1 MSIKYE
7 IRTIENSEG
16 SGEVRHFARIID
28 TPHMTPDH
36 FERHIQE
43 TCSVTK
49 GDIEAVLSAVRD
61 SMVNE
66 LLRGNRFYLPYIG
79 YFSLSVDLDMPEG
92 KPIDKVRADYI
103 NVRHIRFQPEK
114 TMLQEVKNGARFE
127 RATSSSVS
135 KRYEEDDL
143 QERLM
148 AYLSEHTYVN
158 RRVMERLFSLR
169 ESTALRW
176 LKHFTET
183 GLLKKEGAKN
193 APMYFLNKKD

>member
-7 IRTIENSEG
+7 IHTIENSEG
-16 SGEVRHFARIID
+16 SGDVRHFARIID
-28 TPHMTPDH
+28 NPPMTADQL
-36 FERHIQE
+36 ERHIQE

-66 LLRGNRFYLPYIG
+66 LIRGNRFYLPYIG
-79 YFSLSVDLDMPEG
+79 YFSLSADLDMPKE

-127 RATSSSVS
+127 RATTHSVS
-135 KRYEEDDL
+135 KKYEEGEL
-143 QERLM
+143 QERLTT
-148 AYLSEHTYVN
+148 YLSEHTYIN
-158 RRVMERLFSLR
+158 RRIMERLFDLR
-169 ESTALRW
+169 QITALRW

>member
-7 IRTIENSEG
+7 IRSIENSEG
-16 SGEVRHFARIID
+16 SGEMRHFARIVD
-28 TPHMTPDH
+28 NPPMTANQL
-36 FERHIQE
+36 ERHIQE

-61 SMVNE
+61 CMVNE

-103 NVRHIRFQPEK
+103 SVRQIRFRPEK
-114 TMLQEVKNGARFE
+114 TMLQEVKEGARFE

-135 KRYEEDDL
+135 KKYDEDEL
-143 QERLM
+143 QERLT
-148 AYLSEHTYVN
+148 AYLAEHTYVN
-158 RRVMERLFSLR
+158 RRVMERLFGMRQSA
-169 ESTALRW
+169 ALHW

-193 APMYFLNKKD
+193 APMYFLNNKG

>member
-7 IRTIENSEG
+7 IHTIENSEG
-16 SGEVRHFARIID
+16 SGEMRHFARIID
-28 TPHMTPDH
+28 NQPMTPNH

-61 SMVNE
+61 CMVNE
-66 LLRGNRFYLPYIG
+66 LIRGNRFYLPYIG
-79 YFSLSVDLDMPEG
+79 YFSLSVGLDMPEG

-103 NVRHIRFQPEK
+103 NVRQIRFRPER
-114 TMLQEVKNGARFE
+114 TMLQEVKEGARFE
-127 RATSSSVS
+127 RAASSSVS
-135 KRYEEDDL
+135 KKYEEEEL
-143 QERLM
+143 QERLS

-158 RRVMERLFSLR
+158 RRLMEHLFGLR
-169 ESTALRW
+169 PITALRW

-193 APMYFLNKKD
+193 APMYFLND